1 MHIPCP
7 PPSRSRRPTAQKK
20 ASVRQWHEQIEKK
33 IKQVVIIYPTLL
45 HTSNYRKHKQSR
57 GTVEAMRSRRKEAVM
72 CLEVDKTMGGVI
84 QAAPRLQMRQFGRFL
99 DSSLRVV
106 RR

>member
-1 MHIPCP
+1 MGAV
-7 PPSRSRRPTAQKK
+7 RRRINK
-20 ASVRQWHEQIEKK
+20 A
-33 IKQVVIIYPTLL
+33 VI
-45 HTSNYRKHKQSR
+45 
-57 GTVEAMRSRRKEAVM
+57 

-84 QAAPRLQMRQFGRFL
+84 QAAPLLQMRQFGRFL

>member
-1 MHIPCP
+1 M
-7 PPSRSRRPTAQKK
+7 
-20 ASVRQWHEQIEKK
+20 
-33 IKQVVIIYPTLL
+33 IIDPTLL
-45 HTSNYRKHKQSR
+45 HTLNYGRIQTKQREGGSR
-57 GTVEAMRSRRKEAVM
+57 EKAQETKAVM
-72 CLEVDKTMGGVI
+72 RLEVDKTMGGVI